1 MWCVGREGE
10 SWRVME
16 SHAPVNHTVNT
27 HLEQEQS
34 NIGQNISPFT
44 PSKSPPPSPPL
55 AWSLPVSGTNNCVT
69 QPDLDWVLVTVT
81 TLHHHHLSHIPHE
94 KLISHISDQTC
105 NFVSGRE
112 KALCS
117 VLYCVLCTVY
127 CDTQQRLLSLSAD
140 AVSESGLAQ
149 HTQPV
154 PASTATE
161 IPAVIS

>member
-1 MWCVGREGE
+1 
-10 SWRVME
+10 ME
-16 SHAPVNHTVNT
+16 SHGESCSREPHSQHTSGAGTVKHRT
-27 HLEQEQS
+27 KHLTFHSVQ
-34 NIGQNISPFT
+34 IT
-44 PSKSPPPSPPL
+44 PLPPL
-55 AWSLPVSGTNNCVT
+55 VWSLPVSGTNKCVT

-81 TLHHHHLSHIPHE
+81 TLHHHHLCHIPNE

>member
-1 MWCVGREGE
+1 
-10 SWRVME
+10 ME
-16 SHAPVNHTVNT
+16 SHGESCSREPHSQHTSGAGTVKHRT
-27 HLEQEQS
+27 KHLTFHSVQ
-34 NIGQNISPFT
+34 IT
-44 PSKSPPPSPPL
+44 PLPPL
-55 AWSLPVSGTNNCVT
+55 VWSLPVSGTNNCVT

-81 TLHHHHLSHIPHE
+81 TLHHHHLCHIPNE